1 MNDSAPPAYQ
11 VLARKYRPET
21 FADLVGQD
29 AMVRTLKNAFEAD
42 RIAHA
47 FVMTG
52 IRGVGKTTT
61 ARIIAKGMNCVG
73 PDGAGGPTTDPCG
86 TCEHCVAI
94 TEGRHVDVLEMD
106 AASRTGVGDIREII
120 DSVAYRAASAR
131 YKIYVIDEV
140 HMLSTSAFN
149 ALLKTLEEP
158 PEHVKFIFATT
169 EIRKVPVTVLSRC
182 QRFDLKRIAPER
194 MIEMLRGI
202 AEAEGTAV
210 PDDALALIARAA
222 EGSARDA
229 TSLLDQ
235 AISHGGGAPTLEQIR
250 TMLGLADR
258 GRSLDL
264 FDLIM
269 KGDAA
274 AALAELSSQHADGA
288 EPMAVLR
295 DLADITHW
303 ISVIKISPETADDP
317 AVGPDERERGV
328 KMAAGLTMATLTR
341 AWQMLLKS
349 LEETADAPSAMMA
362 AEMAVIRLTHVS
374 EMPAPAEIL
383 SKIAPEQAA
392 AAAESAKGNNSPPK
406 AGGATAKTD
415 SAKSEAGADSRPA
428 EQSGAPASQSAPAQD
443 AAPQAD
449 EGAPAEAD
457 SAKPDAD
464 AESRPAEPGGPPAS
478 QSAPAQPPENPEN
491 SEAPAQ
497 DAAPPADE
505 GAPAEADSAKP
516 DADAESRPAE
526 PGGAPASQSAPAQP
540 PENPGNSKAPAQ
552 DAAPPV
558 DEGAPAKA
566 DSAKPDA
573 DAESRPAEPGG
584 APASQSAPA
593 QPPENPEN
601 SGAPAQDAAPQA
613 DEDTPAKSE
622 SAKER
627 EDDASPPPGERSGAP
642 AEKETP
648 ATPPEEPKRTESP
661 ASGEDSES
669 REPQR
674 RDGPPAS
681 DAPLL
686 DGTAQAAPAPE
697 NSGPEGDAPPPARA
711 AAGGGGAVVAATAPA
726 AQTQTAPDLCPTFED
741 AVELIRSGRDIMLVM
756 DIEQHMHLV
765 SYRPGLIEFRPG
777 DDAPGDLAARI
788 GAELKRLTDSH
799 WSVMIVSEGGGPTLA
814 EITESRKRDLQ
825 RLAAE
830 HPIAKSVLAAFP
842 GARITV
848 APHRG
853 GTVDGDASAA
863 TPVGEDTD
871 EGWDPFDEEV

>member
-73 PDGAGGPTTDPCG
+73 PDGAGGPTTEPCG
-86 TCEHCVAI
+86 ACEHCVAI

-182 QRFDLKRIAPER
+182 QRFDLRRIAPER

-274 AALAELSSQHADGA
+274 AALAELSAQHADGA

-303 ISVIKISPETADDP
+303 ISVVKISPETANDP
-317 AVGPDERERGV
+317 AVGPDERARGV
-328 KMAAGLTMATLTR
+328 KMAEGLRMATLTR

-349 LEETADAPSAMMA
+349 LEEAADAPSALMA

-383 SKIAPEQAA
+383 SKIAPEEAA
-392 AAAESAKGNNSPPK
+392 AAAESAKRNDTPK
-406 AGGATAKTD
+406 KAADGAPAKTD
-415 SAKSEAGADSRPA
+415 SAKPDVGAKPPPA
-428 EQSGAPASQSAPAQD
+428 EQSPAAQPPEDPEGAEAPAQTDEDAPAKADSTKPDAGAKPPPAERSPAAQPPEDSEGAEAPAQD

-449 EGAPAEAD
+449 EAASAKTD
-457 SAKPDAD
+457 SAKPDAG
-464 AESRPAEPGGPPAS
+464 AKPPPAKRS
-478 QSAPAQPPENPEN
+478 PAAQPPEDSEGA
-491 SEAPAQ
+491 EAPAQ
-497 DAAPPADE
+497 DT
-505 GAPAEADSAKP
+505 
-516 DADAESRPAE
+516 
-526 PGGAPASQSAPAQP
+526 
-540 PENPGNSKAPAQ
+540 
-552 DAAPPV
+552 
-558 DEGAPAKA
+558 
-566 DSAKPDA
+566 
-573 DAESRPAEPGG
+573 
-584 APASQSAPA
+584 
-593 QPPENPEN
+593 
-601 SGAPAQDAAPQA
+601 APQA
-613 DEDTPAKSE
+613 DEAAPAKTD
-622 SAKER
+622 SAKQP
-627 EDDASPPPGERSGAP
+627 DAASPPPEERRGAP
-642 AEKETP
+642 AEEKTP
-648 ATPPEEPKRTESP
+648 AAAPEKPQQADSP
-661 ASGEDSES
+661 ASGDNDDSRKPE
-669 REPQR
+669 R
-674 RDGPPAS
+674 RDAPPAS

-686 DGTAQAAPAPE
+686 DGTAQAAPEEP
-697 NSGPEGDAPPPARA
+697 GPEGDGPPPARA
-711 AAGGGGAVVAATAPA
+711 AAAGGGAALAAAAPA
-726 AQTQTAPDLCPTFED
+726 VQTQTAPDPCSTFED
-741 AVELIRSGRDIMLVM
+741 AVELIRAGRDIMLVM
-756 DIEQHMHLV
+756 DIEQHVHLV
-765 SYRPGLIEFRPG
+765 SYRPGRIEFRPG
-777 DDAPGDLAARI
+777 REAPSNLASRI
-788 GAELKRLTDSH
+788 VDELQKRTDIRWTVS
-799 WSVMIVSEGGGPTLA
+799 IVSEGGAPTLA
-814 EITESRKRDLQ
+814 ETVEVLKRDLQ
-825 RLAAE
+825 RRAAE

-848 APHRG
+848 VPHRG
-853 GTVDGDASAA
+853 GTLDGGAPPAGDDAQ
-863 TPVGEDTD
+863 D
-871 EGWDPFDEEV
+871 GWDPFEDSV